1 MIKNAWL
8 CHGFQAT
15 NLRSSC
21 KQELTHNQTT
31 LNLRIWNINVLAGR
45 ILYGICSRMAK
56 YRWDSKGEV
65 FQGGAGTGGGAVQS
79 PRAVAGGHGSPPPR
93 PDPATARDGGSQGR
107 RQGRAA
113 RIRLRRRPSQRR
125 RSPAA
130 AAPRTTATTGG
141 GTAPAR
147 TPPNGAYA
155 PLRMPPRDE
164 PPARRPPPS
173 AVHKRAIPFAS
184 VTAGGPCARK
194 PSPPQTAAGGWQTDT
209 PLSLWSFMV

>member
-1 MIKNAWL
+1 MAVSRFSSDESSKL
-8 CHGFQAT
+8 LQAG
-15 NLRSSC
+15 
-21 KQELTHNQTT
+21 QLTHNQTT

-65 FQGGAGTGGGAVQS
+65 FQGGAGKGGGAVQS

-147 TPPNGAYA
+147 TPHNGAYA

-194 PSPPQTAAGGWQTDT
+194 PSPPQAAWG
-209 PLSLWSFMV
+209 